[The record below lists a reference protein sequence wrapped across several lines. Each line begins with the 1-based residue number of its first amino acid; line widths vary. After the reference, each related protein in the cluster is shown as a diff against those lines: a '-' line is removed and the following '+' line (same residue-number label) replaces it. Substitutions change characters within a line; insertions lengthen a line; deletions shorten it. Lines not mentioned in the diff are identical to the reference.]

1 MVINLHLNH
10 IFYSAQSRTGRLF
23 RKVNAAL
30 FQDPEEKI
38 RNKQKQ
44 AERVS
49 ELLSIKW
56 IPVFTEPPSTFLPWP
71 EFCDPVAAPLDT
83 ILIDKVWLAS
93 YAKRVVDGDIHSLE
107 LKKMF
112 GWLDEVS
119 IKDVSLQLRML
130 GKTFEKLQ
138 ENIELRKSN
147 NQKENEDAN
156 NSITTNTLCQK
167 VSSEV
172 GRIYHILNN
181 VDSEYEIDVMKSVL
195 HGSKWLWMGNAF
207 VPSDHVAFTSS
218 LNATP
223 YLFTVPPDLAC
234 FKNLL
239 THFKVRNTF
248 GSSDFCLVLN
258 RMAEEQTNEDIG
270 KKKNAQKIELAVNLV
285 QKISDDVLRL
295 QDFEIFAPT
304 TTGTIVLANKLVYDD
319 APWLSK
325 DLGGKKELTYAHTK
339 LSASVC
345 DKIGVQSVRKIL
357 LQSNTDMIKFGDT
370 VVHEAFGQSES
381 LTRRL
386 KVRFD
391 SGI

>member
-1 MVINLHLNH
+1 M
-10 IFYSAQSRTGRLF
+10 LF

-30 FQDPEEKI
+30 FEDSD
-38 RNKQKQ
+38 QKKKDRELQ
-44 AERVS
+44 AQRVS

-56 IPVFTEPPSTFLPWP
+56 MPVYVEPPNPFLPWP
-71 EFCDPVAAPLDT
+71 EHCEPVAAPLDT
-83 ILIDKVWLAS
+83 ITTEKMWLAS
-93 YAKRVVDGDIHSLE
+93 YGKRLVDGDVHSLE
-107 LKKMF
+107 LKKLF
-112 GWLDEVS
+112 GWLNEVS
-119 IKDVSLQLRML
+119 IKDVALQLRML
-130 GKTFEKLQ
+130 GKTFD
-138 ENIELRKSN
+138 ELRKSIEERSAN
-147 NQKENEDAN
+147 GNTTEKEAAGKNDLKNEKDTAVTIN
-156 NSITTNTLCQK
+156 ALCQK

-181 VDSEYEIDVMKSVL
+181 VESEYEVDVMKSVL

-207 VPSDHVAFTSS
+207 VSSDHVAFISS
-218 LNATP
+218 INATP

-239 THFKVRNTF
+239 QFFNVRDKF
-248 GSSDFCLVLN
+248 GSSDFCLVLT
-258 RMAEEQTNEDIG
+258 RMAEEQKYDKIRNEWSQE
-270 KKKNAQKIELAVNLV
+270 KTELAVNLV

-295 QDFEIFAPT
+295 KDFEIFVPT
-304 TTGTIVLANKLVYDD
+304 ATGEMIVASKLVYDD

-357 LQSNTDMIKFGDT
+357 LQSSTDMIKFGES

-386 KVRFD
+386 KVSFYQAA
-391 SGI
+391 